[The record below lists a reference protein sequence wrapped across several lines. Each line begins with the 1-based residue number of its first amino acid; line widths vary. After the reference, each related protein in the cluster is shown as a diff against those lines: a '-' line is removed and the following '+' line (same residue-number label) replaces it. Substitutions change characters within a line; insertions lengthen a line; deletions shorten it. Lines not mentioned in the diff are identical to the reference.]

1 LSQSPR
7 KKKSEV
13 EENCKKC
20 HSEVGTWPSK
30 HWTPLAEVISIN
42 LAKRKPL
49 TVIISTLPKSTK
61 KKSRGSKETKQQSWK
76 LNFKLRAQIIS
87 ILLKNVELN
96 KSMKVKR
103 LGFTKIIKTK
113 KSFTAVSL
121 EQKTPRNVLKNFNA
135 RIKK

>member
-1 LSQSPR
+1 
-7 KKKSEV
+7 V
-13 EENCKKC
+13 
-20 HSEVGTWPSK
+20 
-30 HWTPLAEVISIN
+30 EVISIN

-61 KKSRGSKETKQQSWK
+61 KKSRGSKETKQQSLK